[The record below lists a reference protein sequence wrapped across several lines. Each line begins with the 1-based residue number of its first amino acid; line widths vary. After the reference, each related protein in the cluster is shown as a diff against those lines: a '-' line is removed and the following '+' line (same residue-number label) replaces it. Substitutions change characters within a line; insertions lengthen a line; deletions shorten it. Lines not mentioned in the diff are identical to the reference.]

1 MGSTPAEVA
10 EGTGPG
16 SSGDDDEG
24 IGSARKG
31 TGTGVEGTQRAE
43 QGAGGAGT
51 GRGTD
56 PMGYLGYG
64 RRMSRTSRV
73 EVGEGMV
80 IARGET
86 ETWGE
91 ITGTRL

>member
-1 MGSTPAEVA
+1 
-10 EGTGPG
+10 
-16 SSGDDDEG
+16 
-24 IGSARKG
+24 
-31 TGTGVEGTQRAE
+31 
-43 QGAGGAGT
+43 
-51 GRGTD
+51 
-56 PMGYLGYG
+56 MGYLGYG